1 MKKKQ
6 FKTESQKLL
15 DMMINSIYTH
25 KEIFLR
31 ELISNASDALDK
43 LYYRSLTE
51 GGVGLSREDYK
62 ITLTVDKDART
73 LTISDNGIGMTEQ
86 ELENHLGT
94 IAKSGSF
101 DFKKENAKEGD
112 VDIIGQFGVGF
123 YSAFMV
129 ADKITVV
136 SRAYGADEAFSWE
149 SEGVDGYTM
158 AKAEKAENGTDI
170 ILHLLPDSEEE
181 KYGEYLE
188 THRIRTL
195 VKKYSDYIRY
205 PIVTTVTREVLKEG
219 SKDEYE
225 TKTEIETLNSMV
237 PLWKKSASEV
247 TKEEYTGFYREKF
260 FDYEEP
266 AKVIHTKSE
275 GNATFDAL
283 LFIPKKAPYDYYTKE
298 FEKGLCLY
306 SSGVMITEKCKELLP
321 DYFSFVRGLV
331 DSADLSLNISREMLQ
346 HDHQLRLIAK
356 TVEKKIKN
364 ELQKLLESD
373 RETYEAFFSA
383 FGMQLKYGVYSDFG
397 SHKEVLQDL
406 LLFKAS
412 PDNKYITLKEYVAG
426 MKEEQK
432 SIYYACGETVEKAAA
447 LPKTEAV
454 LDRGYTVLYL
464 TDDVDEF
471 ALKMMQSY
479 DGKSFVNVSEE
490 NLDITTD
497 EEKEALKKENEDAK
511 ALLDAMKEALDG
523 KVTGVR
529 LSATLKNHPV
539 ALTTEGG
546 LSLDMAKV
554 LSKMPGGD
562 GDVKAE
568 IILELNSSHAILPRL
583 RALLESDK
591 EKLAAYTKIL
601 YAEARMIGGMTP
613 EDPRELCEL
622 TTALMLGE

>member
-15 DMMINSIYTH
+15 DMMIHSIYTH

-43 LYYRSLTE
+43 LYYRSLSDGT
-51 GGVGLSREDYK
+51 VGLSREDYK
-62 ITLTVDKDART
+62 IQIAVDKDART
-73 LTISDNGIGMTEQ
+73 LTVSDNGIGMTEA

-101 DFKKENAKEGD
+101 DFKQENGKEGD

-129 ADKITVV
+129 ADKITVT
-136 SRAYGADEAFSWE
+136 SRAFGSDSAFTWE

-158 AKAEKAENGTDI
+158 AKAEKASNGTDI
-170 ILHLLPDSEEE
+170 VLHLLPDTEEE
-181 KYGEYLE
+181 KYSEYLDSF
-188 THRIRTL
+188 RIRAL

-205 PIVTTVTREVLKEG
+205 PIMTEVTREVLKEG

-225 TKTEIETLNSMV
+225 SKTELETLNSMV

-247 TKEEYTGFYREKF
+247 TKEEYTSFYREKF

-283 LFIPKKAPYDYYTKE
+283 LYIPKKAPYDYYTKE

-321 DYFSFVRGLV
+321 DHFSFVRGLV

-346 HDHQLRLIAK
+346 HDYQLRLIAK

-364 ELQKLLESD
+364 ELLKLLESD
-373 RETYEAFFSA
+373 RETYETFYSA

-397 SHKEVLQDL
+397 AHKEALQEL
-406 LLFKAS
+406 LLFRAS
-412 PDNKYITLKEYVAG
+412 PDCKYMSLKEYVSG

-454 LDRGYTVLYL
+454 LDRGYAVLYL

-471 ALKMMQSY
+471 ALKMMQTY

-497 EEKEALKKENEDAK
+497 EEKESLKKENEEK
-511 ALLDAMKEALDG
+511 KGLLDAMKEALSD
-523 KVTGVR
+523 KVSAVR
-529 LSATLKNHPV
+529 LSATLKHHPV

-546 LSLDMAKV
+546 LSMDMAKV

-562 GDVKAE
+562 AGVKAE
-568 IILELNSSHAILPRL
+568 VVLELNRSHAITERL
-583 RALLESDK
+583 SELYAKDK
-591 EKLAAYTKIL
+591 EKLSAYTRIL
-601 YAEARMIGGMTP
+601 YAEARMIAGMTP
-613 EDPRELCEL
+613 ENVQELCEL
-622 TTALMLGE
+622 TTALMLDK